1 VQLAIP
7 KIRQWADS
15 ADPNSLANRLRSR
28 RFALFESLVSSLP
41 KSIRI
46 LDIGGTNEFWE
57 NRGWGNRTDV
67 QVVTL
72 NLRVEPKLFSNI
84 ESVVGDA
91 TDLGRFQDASFDI
104 AFSNSVIE
112 HLFTFDNQRRMANE
126 VRRVGKAYW
135 VQTPNF
141 WFPVEP
147 HFHVLGWQWM
157 PFGIRVSLIRRWK
170 CGWRGPCADLEQAR
184 RLVREVRLM
193 TDAELRQ
200 AFPDADLVPERFA
213 GLVKS
218 WIVIHGFPK
227 SPRSIPR

>member
-1 VQLAIP
+1 MQLAIP

-41 KSIRI
+41 KPIRI

-218 WIVIHGFPK
+218 WIVIYGFPK

>member
-1 VQLAIP
+1 MQLAIP

-41 KSIRI
+41 KPIRI

>member
-41 KSIRI
+41 KPIRI